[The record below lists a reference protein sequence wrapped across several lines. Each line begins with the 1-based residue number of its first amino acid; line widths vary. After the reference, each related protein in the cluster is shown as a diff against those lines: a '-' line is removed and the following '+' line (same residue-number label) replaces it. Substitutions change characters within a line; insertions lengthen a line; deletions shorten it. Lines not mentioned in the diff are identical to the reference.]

1 MNSVGIKVHSTVA
14 IITNSSTEIYVE
26 ATESTITNVKNLIN
40 ALLSLAGSD
49 KRCDDFFDIKL
60 DNQNEDYDPDYPAD
74 GYPEVSL
81 KVTAKVVDENAETAA
96 GILSKLTDIFN
107 IEAGYDG

>member
-1 MNSVGIKVHSTVA
+1 MNSVSIKVHSTVA
-14 IITNSSTEIYVE
+14 IITNSSTEIFVE
-26 ATESTITNVKNLIN
+26 ATENTIENVKNLIN

-49 KRCDDFFDIKL
+49 KKCDDLFDIKL
-60 DNQNEDYDPDYPAD
+60 NNQNEDCDPDWAPA
-74 GYPEVSL
+74 YPEVSL